1 MTSSPVILPLAA
13 AGLCSA
19 LAGLAHL
26 ACIVLGAP
34 AYRVMGAGERM
45 VRAAQAGRPSAA
57 LLTAGIAAMLI
68 AWALLA
74 WSAGGLLPAGQALPG
89 LPVLLAFVTAVYLL
103 RAVATPWLRPRFP
116 DNSPRFW
123 QVSGTLCALIGGLH
137 AWGWAL
143 AFG

>member
-1 MTSSPVILPLAA
+1 MSTSPVILPLAA

-26 ACIVLGAP
+26 ACIVIGAP

-45 VRAAQAGRPSAA
+45 VRAAEAGRPAAA
-57 LLTAGIAAMLI
+57 LLTTGIAAVLLG
-68 AWALLA
+68 WALLA
-74 WSAGGLLPAGQALPG
+74 WQASGLLLAGHALPG
-89 LPVLLAFVTAVYLL
+89 TSVLLALVTAIYLM
-103 RAVATPWLRPRFP
+103 RAFATPWLRPHFP
-116 DNSPRFW
+116 GNSPRFW
-123 QVSGTLCALIGGLH
+123 QVSGSLCALIGGLH